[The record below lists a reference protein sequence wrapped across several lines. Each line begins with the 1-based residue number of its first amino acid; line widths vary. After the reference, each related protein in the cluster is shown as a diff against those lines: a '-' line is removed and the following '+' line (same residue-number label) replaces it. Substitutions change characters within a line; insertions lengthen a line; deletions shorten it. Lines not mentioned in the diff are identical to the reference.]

1 MKVFRGFVYW
11 VDLDPTQGA
20 EMSKVRPAVVVS
32 DNFMNE
38 FGKTVVVCPIT
49 STLHLKWKSRIQL
62 DCAGRKCEVAVDQIR
77 VVSRDRIGAK
87 LDELNPSSLH
97 DLKSLISVMYSQ

>member
-1 MKVFRGFVYW
+1 MKVFRGFIYW

-38 FGKTVVVCPIT
+38 FGKKVVVCPIT
-49 STLHLKWKSRIQL
+49 STLHPKWKSRIQIK
-62 DCAGRKCEVAVDQIR
+62 CAGRNCEVAVDQIR
-77 VVSRDRIGAK
+77 VVSKDRIGVK
-87 LDELNPSSLH
+87 LDELNPSSLL
-97 DLKSLISVMYSQ
+97 DLKSVISVMYAQ

>member
-1 MKVFRGFVYW
+1 MKVW

-32 DNFMNE
+32 DNFMSE

-49 STLHLKWKSRIQL
+49 STLHPKWKSRIQIK
-62 DCAGRKCEVAVDQIR
+62 CAGRNCEVAVDQIR
-77 VVSRDRIGAK
+77 VVSKDRIGAK
-87 LDELNPSSLH
+87 LDELNPSSLL
-97 DLKSLISVMYSQ
+97 DLKSLISVMYAQ

>member
-1 MKVFRGFVYW
+1 MKVFRGFIYW

-20 EMSKVRPAVVVS
+20 EVSKVRPAVVVS

-49 STLHLKWKSRIQL
+49 STLHPKWKSRIQIK
-62 DCAGRKCEVAVDQIR
+62 CAGRKCEVAVDQIR
-77 VVSRDRIGAK
+77 AVSKSRIGSK
-87 LDELNPSSLH
+87 LDELDPSSLI
-97 DLKSLISVMYSQ
+97 DLKSLISVMYAQ

>member
-1 MKVFRGFVYW
+1 MKVFRGFIYW

-49 STLHLKWKSRIQL
+49 STLHPKWKTRIQIK
-62 DCAGRKCEVAVDQIR
+62 CADRKCEVAVDQIR
-77 VVSRDRIGAK
+77 VVSKDRIGAK
-87 LDELNPSSLH
+87 LDELSPSSLL
-97 DLKSLISVMYSQ
+97 DLKSLISVMYAQ

>member
-1 MKVFRGFVYW
+1 
-11 VDLDPTQGA
+11 
-20 EMSKVRPAVVVS
+20 MSKVRSAVVVS
-32 DNFMNE
+32 DNCMNE

-49 STLHLKWKSRIQL
+49 SCCHPKWKSRIQI
-62 DCAGRKCEVAVDQIR
+62 DCAGRKCEVAIVQIK
-77 VVSRDRIGAK
+77 VVSKDRIGAK

>member
-1 MKVFRGFVYW
+1 MKVFRGFIYW
-11 VDLDPTQGA
+11 VDRDPTQGA

-32 DNFMNE
+32 DNCMNE

-49 STLHLKWKSRIQL
+49 STLHPKWKSRIQI
-62 DCAGRKCEVAVDQIR
+62 DCAGRKCEVAVDKIR

>member
-1 MKVFRGFVYW
+1 MKVFRGFIYW

-32 DNFMNE
+32 DNCMNE

-49 STLHLKWKSRIQL
+49 SSRHPKWKSRIQI
-62 DCAGRKCEVAVDQIR
+62 DCAGRQCEVAVDQIR
-77 VVSRDRIGAK
+77 VVSRDLIGAK